1 MSNTTKSLIKS
12 TLILGAAGVIVKIV
26 GALYRIVLA
35 DFISLEGM
43 SYYQQAFPVYSAL
56 LIIST
61 VGLPIAISKL
71 VSERVT
77 TGD

>member
-35 DFISLEGM
+35 DFISLEGL
-43 SYYQQAFPVYSAL
+43 SLIHIWDL
-56 LIIST
+56 LRLCK
-61 VGLPIAISKL
+61 GGGGEL
-71 VSERVT
+71 
-77 TGD
+77 